1 MVESLDENVGRLLKY
16 MESRG
21 WRENALI
28 LFLSDNGGFVNECKL
43 HPGVPV
49 TSNAPLRSGKGS
61 CYEGGVRIPWIMD
74 LPGSSLRQ
82 KILEAPVTTCDL
94 MPTVLSILGIT
105 HDEDTLLDGQN
116 LSTLWQDVV
125 VPGDLGREALFFHY
139 PHYYPTTTP
148 VSAMRHGPWK
158 YLYYFED
165 EREELYYLP
174 ADEGENHNLM
184 ATRPEVMQRMR
195 SQLRSWWEEVDAP
208 MPEKRPER
216 P

>member
-1 MVESLDENVGRLLKY
+1 MR
-16 MESRG
+16 R
-21 WRENALI
+21 
-28 LFLSDNGGFVNECKL
+28 F
-43 HPGVPV
+43 
-49 TSNAPLRSGKGS
+49 
-61 CYEGGVRIPWIMD
+61 
-74 LPGSSLRQ
+74 SSLSA
-82 KILEAPVTTCDL
+82 LLSNHHTC
-94 MPTVLSILGIT
+94 I
-105 HDEDTLLDGQN
+105 
-116 LSTLWQDVV
+116 
-125 VPGDLGREALFFHY
+125 GDA
-139 PHYYPTTTP
+139 
-148 VSAMRHGPWK
+148 AGPWK